1 MDEKLMPTEKGKK
14 TKPEKLK
21 PADKG
26 NNKKVKIKADF
37 ERTSWYKRNSIKY
50 LRWNFLFTLMFR
62 VFRFLLLLGGA
73 FVILLPF
80 FTMIA
85 GSFMT
90 HADVVDVTVRMIPRY
105 PTLATYTAII
115 QDNNF
120 IPILTVTA
128 ILSVVVA
135 MLQMAVCCLVGYGLA
150 KFKFRGNGIIMAAV
164 VISLIIPHEMLR
176 LSMQSHMRD
185 FDLFVDLGLLGIPG
199 LLSTIGVGP
208 LNLMDTYTPL
218 ILLSLTG
225 LGFKNGLFIFIFRQY
240 FKGVPDELEESAYID
255 GSGVFRTFFKV
266 ILPLSVPMM
275 VTVFLLA
282 FSWQWTDEFYAGMFF
297 RQAST
302 GQARLLPDI
311 ITRIPSSLMMEQGTG
326 GEELFYTTVRNTTGL
341 MIIIPLIIVYLFF
354 QRKLIQGIER
364 SGITG

>member
-1 MDEKLMPTEKGKK
+1 MPTEKGKK

-21 PADKG
+21 QAKKG
-26 NNKKVKIKADF
+26 NSKKVQIKADF
-37 ERTSWYKRNSIKY
+37 ERTSWIKRSSIKY
-50 LRWNFLFTLMFR
+50 LKWNYFFSVIFR
-62 VFRFLLLLGGA
+62 LFRFLLLLGGA

-90 HADVVDVTVRMIPRY
+90 HADVVDVTVRLIPRY
-105 PTLATYTAII
+105 PTLATYAAII

-120 IPILTVTA
+120 LPILGVTA
-128 ILSVVVA
+128 VLSIVVA
-135 MLQMAVCCLVGYGLA
+135 LLQMAVCCLIGYGLA
-150 KFKFRGNGIIMAAV
+150 KFKFRGNAIIMAAV
-164 VISLIIPHEMLR
+164 IVSLIIPHEMLR
-176 LSMQSHMRD
+176 LSMQGHMREFD
-185 FDLFVDLGLLGIPG
+185 FFWDLGLFRAPG
-199 LLSTIGVGP
+199 LLSLIGGIGLPVGP
-208 LNLMDTYTPL
+208 MNLMDTYAPL
-218 ILLSLTG
+218 ILLSITG
-225 LGFKNGLFIFIFRQY
+225 FGFKNGLFIFIFRQY

-275 VTVFLLA
+275 ITVFLLA

-297 RQAST
+297 RQAA
-302 GQARLLPDI
+302 GAPARLLPDI
-311 ITRIPSSLMMEQGTG
+311 ITRIPSSLMLPQGTG
-326 GEELFYTTVRNTTGL
+326 GEELFYVTIRNTTGL
-341 MIIIPLIIVYLFF
+341 MIIIPLVIVYLFF